1 MTLPAAFYS
10 PTFLP
15 IRKALGSPLQRTLC
29 STSLQ
34 RLSANSAS
42 PVALT
47 LLPNVLPPILPTTVC
62 TPSFNLVRAFRSGP
76 PKMSDF
82 RKTDGVASA
91 NGHPFTVTPAGLANY
106 SFPEARLKTLSDPAK
121 TPVVLMACGSLS
133 VGRAIWNATFRLLTS
148 SQLSGHLSPPA

>member
-1 MTLPAAFYS
+1 MTLPANFYS
-10 PTFLP
+10 PTFLTL
-15 IRKALGSPLQRTLC
+15 RKALGSPLQRALC

-34 RLSANSAS
+34 NSAS

-47 LLPNVLPPILPTTVC
+47 LLPNVLPPILPTIVC

-76 PKMSDF
+76 PSMSDF